1 MKKPGITIRKTVGII
16 LMAAVVLADFLML
29 DVFASPLDKALI
41 CPGIDQDALENAR
54 EKGLRTAEEIEAE
67 GIVLLENNGTLPF
80 LEETERSI
88 CWDSVLIIR
97 FMEER
102 DREEV
107 PTRIIVYLWS
117 KRWRQRGWKS
127 IRTEGM
133 L

>member
-80 LEETERSI
+80 LEETEKINLLGFRSYYPI
-88 CWDSVLIIR
+88 YGGTGSGGSSYTDN
-97 FMEER
+97 
-102 DREEV
+102 
-107 PTRIIVYLWS
+107 RISLVEALE
-117 KRWRQRGWKS
+117 
-127 IRTEGM
+127 TEGM
-133 L
+133 EINPH